1 MLVVFI
7 GKYKGRDLLN
17 TVILSFIHQNLSGFA
32 IVFSVLVMMLLRAM
46 LFVRQRMFVKQMSR
60 VAENCQLRS
69 HLESL
74 CSRSRSVRIKLRKI
88 GLAILSQW
96 AHFFSPFIEVVG
108 STKKTVK
115 MKTKLSHQSK
125 R

>member
-46 LFVRQRMFVKQMSR
+46 LFVRQRMFVK
-60 VAENCQLRS
+60 
-69 HLESL
+69 
-74 CSRSRSVRIKLRKI
+74 
-88 GLAILSQW
+88 
-96 AHFFSPFIEVVG
+96 
-108 STKKTVK
+108 
-115 MKTKLSHQSK
+115 
-125 R
+125 